1 MKKYIP
7 AKMIRQS
14 RFITF
19 LKPGARA
26 RIYLYRAD
34 RKWREFMITRGEAG
48 NMIREAPPKTYP
60 GLPRFWCLQK
70 E

>member
-19 LKPGARA
+19 FETWNENDKAQL
-26 RIYLYRAD
+26 
-34 RKWREFMITRGEAG
+34 ITQMDASNDLSMLHGV
-48 NMIREAPPKTYP
+48 
-60 GLPRFWCLQK
+60 
-70 E
+70 